1 MSEDSPRE
9 DDDGSAVDD
18 VPGEQQI
25 QLLQSRI
32 ADATG
37 RLLATAA
44 GLTDGQ
50 AREPSALPGWSRGH
64 VLTHLAR
71 NADGLRNLLIWART
85 GVVTPQYPS
94 QQARDEAIE
103 AGAGRPAAALL
114 ADLRDSAAEFL
125 AEAASM
131 PGSSWPV
138 TVHGV
143 RGRGH
148 PAWYTLA
155 RRLSE
160 VEIHHVDLAAG
171 YQPSDWPGWFAA
183 DGLESVAGEF
193 AQRADVP
200 PARLRVTGGDPGGPG
215 DPGQAGAAGQAG
227 AGREY
232 QIGTAAAGDGGA
244 PPPGVRIS
252 GPGWLLFAWLIGR
265 HAGAGLTIEPAGPL
279 PALPA
284 W

>member
-1 MSEDSPRE
+1 M
-9 DDDGSAVDD
+9 DD

-94 QQARDEAIE
+94 QQARDEGIE

-114 ADLRDSAAEFL
+114 ADLRDSAEAFL

-131 PGSSWPV
+131 PGSRWPV
-138 TVHGV
+138 AVHGV

-171 YQPSDWPGWFAA
+171 YQPADWPGWFAA

-200 PARLRVTGGDPGGPG
+200 PAQLRVTGGDPGQAS
-215 DPGQAGAAGQAG
+215 DPRQAGAAGQAD

-232 QIGTAAAGDGGA
+232 QIGTAAAGHGGA
-244 PPPGVRIS
+244 PQPGVRIS
-252 GPGWLLFAWLIGR
+252 GPAWLLFAWLIGR
-265 HAGAGLTIEPAGPL
+265 SAGRGLTAEPPGPL
-279 PALPA
+279 PVLPA

>member
-1 MSEDSPRE
+1 MH
-9 DDDGSAVDD
+9 D
-18 VPGEQQI
+18 VPGEQEI
-25 QLLQSRI
+25 QLLQDRI

-37 RLLATAA
+37 RLLATAG

-50 AREPSALPGWSRGH
+50 AREASALPGWSRGH

-71 NADGLRNLLIWART
+71 NADGLRNLLIWAST

-94 QQARDEAIE
+94 EQARNDAIE

-114 ADLRDSAAEFL
+114 ADLRDSAAAFL

-171 YQPSDWPGWFAA
+171 YRPADWPGWFVA
-183 DGLESVAGEF
+183 DGLESVAREF

-200 PARLRVTGGDPGGPG
+200 AALLSVTGG

-227 AGREY
+227 VGHGAGREY
-232 QIGTAAAGDGGA
+232 QIGRAAASDGGA
-244 PPPGVRIS
+244 PQPGARIS

-265 HAGAGLTIEPAGPL
+265 DAGAGLTTEPVGPL